1 MDVGVGWYAL
11 VDWSTHWVTIT
22 IDLELVLRWR
32 RQLLLLRL
40 LLLLLLSSVIEVLL
54 ITTFVL
60 PRPVFLHR
68 VCPPGGS
75 IRIVPSLELTGSLSI
90 EVGTSRTEAAVMPD
104 VTFAWMEVAVMLL
117 EVSEIA
123 SIALIL
129 TASTLVAP

>member
-1 MDVGVGWYAL
+1 MRNLDVGVGWYSL

-22 IDLELVLRWR
+22 VDMELILRWR
-32 RQLLLLRL
+32 RQLLL

-123 SIALIL
+123 SIL